1 MPAHTCMVADGCGS
15 WQLSATVQVIA
26 YTAMQAPWYLRGF
39 SWLTLLFKL
48 HFLYAILPIR

>member
-1 MPAHTCMVADGCGS
+1 MPVHACTVADSCGS

-26 YTAMQAPWYLRGF
+26 YTAVQVPWSLHGF
-39 SWLTLLFKL
+39 SQLTLLFKL